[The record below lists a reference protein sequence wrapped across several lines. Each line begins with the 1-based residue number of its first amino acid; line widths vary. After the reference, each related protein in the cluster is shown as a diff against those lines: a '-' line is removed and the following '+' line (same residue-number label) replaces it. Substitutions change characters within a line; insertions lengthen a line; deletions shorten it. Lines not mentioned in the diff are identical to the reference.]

1 MALRGDWST
10 FRTIADP
17 AYETSPNCTTIVGPP
32 LTTCGQLRYGSPMS
46 SPAKTTWIAFRLRW
60 LSIVCLFL
68 QPVPATGNS
77 ETLLSELNKLSP
89 AEREKKLLE
98 GAKREGSVI
107 IYSSENVSLLQRYEA
122 AFVKRYPFVKAEYWR
137 AGGDRV
143 GTRVLT
149 ESRAG
154 RLQADLVGLAFD
166 VVNEIKGAGILA
178 RYHSP
183 ERKAYADMFKDSDGY
198 FTPTNLI
205 HAVIG
210 YNTKLV
216 SARDAPRD
224 YADLLSPFWK
234 GSLTID
240 TEPSRA
246 LLGWLKA
253 WGEEKTRKYLE
264 GLVRNDVKVTRG
276 HTLQTQ
282 LLCAGEYKAG
292 VELYL
297 YTAAQMQRTGCP
309 INIVYPTPTSVA
321 SAQSWSI
328 PVAAPH
334 PHAAALLLDFL
345 LSAEGADLVANH
357 GRIPARSGV
366 RPKFETLDRLA
377 SGAVPLLVLTSEDAH
392 RLRAAADKLFKE
404 VVLRK

>member
-1 MALRGDWST
+1 MRSQST
-10 FRTIADP
+10 RERFR
-17 AYETSPNCTTIVGPP
+17 
-32 LTTCGQLRYGSPMS
+32 
-46 SPAKTTWIAFRLRW
+46 FRLLLGFVW
-60 LSIVCLFL
+60 IFL
-68 QPVPATGNS
+68 LPTAAAGNS
-77 ETLLSELNKLSP
+77 ETLLNELNRLSP
-89 AEREKKLLE
+89 AEREKKLIE
-98 GAKREGSVI
+98 GAKKEASVVV
-107 IYSSENVSLLQRYEA
+107 YSSENVTLLQRYEA
-122 AFVKRYPFVKAEYWR
+122 AFARRYPFLKAEYWR

-154 RLQADLVGLAFD
+154 KLQADLVGLAFD

-178 RYHSP
+178 RYASP
-183 ERKAYADMFKDSDGY
+183 ERTFYADVFKDAEGY

-216 SARDAPRD
+216 APRD
-224 YADLLSPFWK
+224 TPKDYPDLLSPAWK

-246 LLGWLKA
+246 LMGWLKA
-253 WGEEKTRKYLE
+253 WGEERTRRYLE
-264 GLVRNDVKVTRG
+264 GLARNGVTVTRG

-282 LLCAGEYKAG
+282 LLCAGEYKVG

-297 YTAAQMQRTGCP
+297 YTAAQMKRAGCP
-309 INIVYPTPTSVA
+309 INIVYPNPTTVA

-328 PVAAPH
+328 PVSAPH
-334 PHAAALLLDFL
+334 PFAAALLLDFV
-345 LSAEGADLVANH
+345 LSADGGDLVADA

-366 RPKFETLDRLA
+366 KPKFETLNQLA
-377 SGAVPLLVLTSEDAH
+377 SGSVPILVLTSEDAH
-392 RLRAAADKLFKE
+392 RLRSTADKLLKE
-404 VVLRK
+404 IVLRR

>member
-1 MALRGDWST
+1 MTLQRPLRFLAISW
-10 FRTIADP
+10 
-17 AYETSPNCTTIVGPP
+17 
-32 LTTCGQLRYGSPMS
+32 
-46 SPAKTTWIAFRLRW
+46 
-60 LSIVCLFL
+60 LFL
-68 QPVPATGNS
+68 QPGPAAANS
-77 ETLLSELNKLSP
+77 EVVLNELNRLSP
-89 AEREKKLLE
+89 AEREKKIID
-98 GAKREGSVI
+98 GAKKEGGVVV
-107 IYSSENVSLLQRYEA
+107 YSSENVTLLQRYEV
-122 AFVKRYPFVKAEYWR
+122 AFAKKYPFLKAEYWR

-154 RLQADLVGLAFD
+154 KLQADLVGLAFD
-166 VVNEIKGAGILA
+166 VVNEIKDAGILA
-178 RYHSP
+178 RYTSP
-183 ERKAYADMFKDSDGY
+183 ERKFYADAFKDAEGY

-216 SARDAPRD
+216 SPREAPKD
-224 YADLLSPFWK
+224 YPDLLSPSWK

-246 LLGWLKA
+246 LMGWLKA

-264 GLVRNDVKVTRG
+264 GLARNGVTVTRG

-282 LLCAGEYKAG
+282 LLCAGEYKVG

-297 YTAAQMQRTGCP
+297 YTAAQMNRAGCP
-309 INIVYPTPTSVA
+309 VNIIFPNPTTVA
-321 SAQSWSI
+321 SAQSWAI

-345 LSAEGADLVANH
+345 LSAEGAELVADH

-366 RPKFETLDRLA
+366 KPKFESLNQLA
-377 SGAVPLLVLTSEDAH
+377 SGTVPVQVLTPEDA
-392 RLRAAADKLFKE
+392 RRFRQPADKLLKDIL
-404 VVLRK
+404 LRR